1 MTRTEERNL
10 MISTLKERI
19 ENKDGQD
26 MIYDFT
32 YETYFT
38 YDQAIRTIDIIYEI
52 LGDRFETLG
61 AAYLS
66 DETVEISYELAKES
80 VERMYKEN
88 LISKEVYDKALINIA
103 ATMEFHV

>member
-10 MISTLKERI
+10 MISTLKQRI

-32 YETYFT
+32 Y
-38 YDQAIRTIDIIYEI
+38 DQAVRTIDIIYEI

-88 LISKEVYDKALINIA
+88 LISKEIHDKALLNIA
-103 ATMEFHV
+103 ATMEFCV